1 MARKHFLKKHP
12 FRFGIAVLVCSL
24 SVILMISGCSEVKKM
39 LSGSPT
45 ATIMPAVKQPATPLS
60 SEEEIILPENESTSE
75 SSPTVDDSD
84 ETSVPNRSNAENRT
98 LTLWVPPQFDPSSN
112 DEAGKI
118 LTEMLKIFMEE
129 NPNTL
134 INIRVKSLT
143 GEGSAINTLSAAV
156 NAAPEVVPSL
166 IIMNR
171 NDLVSAVQKGLIY
184 PISTGLFT
192 DPASWYPFAKESSTV
207 NNLIYGIP
215 IAGDP
220 LVLGYRPSKTGS
232 EINTWDE
239 ILSRGLPIAFEP
251 SNPYDLFGTFIY
263 LAKGGKITNDM
274 GQPWLDQAKLIDTL
288 NFFLSG
294 GQKGAFPP
302 SLAQGT
308 SGSNANENWQLFL
321 EGSLHIIVTKL
332 TTFRHSQ
339 NADIDAIPLPLFNG
353 STSYPLVNT
362 WNVVLSNS
370 NPEIQNLAVKLA
382 EKFADPRFNDQW
394 TQSAGYLPVRAIG
407 QTLWQ
412 NDSFYE
418 KMVTICENGELIQTD
433 QILNKITPVIN
444 EAVSSVIKTG
454 VTPEDAAE
462 KAIDAI
468 K

>member
-1 MARKHFLKKHP
+1 MARIHFFKKHP
-12 FRFGIAVLVCSL
+12 IRFGAAVLVSAL
-24 SVILMISGCSEVKKM
+24 LVILIISGCSEVQKM
-39 LSGSPT
+39 LAGTPT
-45 ATIMPAVKQPATPLS
+45 ATIMPAVKQTATPVS
-60 SEEEIILPENESTSE
+60 NEEEIILPENESTSE

-84 ETSVPNRSNAENRT
+84 ETSVPNRSNSENRT

-134 INIRVKSLT
+134 INILKSLT

-156 NAAPEVVPSL
+156 NAAPEVIPSL

-274 GQPWLDQAKLIDTL
+274 GQPWLDQAKLTDTL

-308 SGSNANENWQLFL
+308 SDRAPTRIGNCFGRVFTYYRHQTDYLP
-321 EGSLHIIVTKL
+321 
-332 TTFRHSQ
+332 HSQ
-339 NADIDAIPLPLFNG
+339 NADIDAIRFRYL
-353 STSYPLVNT
+353 TSAAIPGKYMECGT
-362 WNVVLSNS
+362 SNS
-370 NPEIQNLAVKLA
+370 NPEIQNLGGKLA
-382 EKFADPRFNDQW
+382 RNLRIRALMISGLNPPDIFL
-394 TQSAGYLPVRAIG
+394 SALSDRLYG
-407 QTLWQ
+407 
-412 NDSFYE
+412 
-418 KMVTICENGELIQTD
+418 KMTVFTR
-433 QILNKITPVIN
+433 K
-444 EAVSSVIKTG
+444 
-454 VTPEDAAE
+454 
-462 KAIDAI
+462 
-468 K
+468 